1 MKLAGCASKLLAC
14 RDAEIRF
21 RVQDGELR
29 EVAESTQRMTVI
41 LYVSEKLNEALF
53 TIKVIE
59 TGQML
64 RDEIAIEVVRQPAD
78 SRRLR
83 FRVFLGGAVR

>member
-1 MKLAGCASKLLAC
+1 MRLAGCASKLLAC

-29 EVAESTQRMTVI
+29 EAAESTQRMTVI
-41 LYVSEKLNEALF
+41 LYVSEELNEALF
-53 TIKVIE
+53 SIKVIE

-64 RDEIAIEVVRQPAD
+64 RDEIAIEEVRQSAD
-78 SRRLR
+78 SRHISECHHHL
-83 FRVFLGGAVR
+83 A